1 MENTRQILKVK
12 FNKNIN
18 EVNEIINSYLKA
30 SKFIEIDYNGE
41 KVLKHNSFMTK
52 LDFFKTYIKIHLS
65 NNELT
70 LIGWVVWKGVEY
82 GFDDELELDEP
93 YKESNLQVSK
103 NLFNIFFA
111 FASGL
116 NEPDG
121 AIICKKVN
129 SNEAIFPNEENK
141 FILK

>member
-1 MENTRQILKVK
+1 MENTRQILKVR
-12 FNKNIN
+12 FNKNID
-18 EVNEIINSYLKA
+18 EVNEIINFYLK
-30 SKFIEIDYNGE
+30 SNKFIEINYNGE
-41 KVLKHNSFMTK
+41 KVLKHNSFMAK
-52 LDFFKTYIKIHLS
+52 LEGVKTYLKIHLS

-70 LIGWVVWKGVEY
+70 LIGWVVWKNVEY

-93 YKESNLQVSK
+93 YKESNWKLSK
-103 NLFNIFFA
+103 NLFSIFFA

-116 NEPDG
+116 NELDG
-121 AIICKKVN
+121 TIICKKVN

>member
-1 MENTRQILKVK
+1 
-12 FNKNIN
+12 
-18 EVNEIINSYLKA
+18 
-30 SKFIEIDYNGE
+30 
-41 KVLKHNSFMTK
+41 MTK

-93 YKESNLQVSK
+93 YKESNWQVSK